1 MSAELRQLLALL
13 EARVNGEASPEAGED
28 EAGDLPSAGRY
39 FADAIMQPGKLA
51 AAGLAAIHAHQYSV
65 DPATGRQCQGVSFG
79 ALTAALDDLMGKM
92 LAPSAGTEVIES
104 HLLASGVLLG
114 NAATAWL
121 TYSLKADDT
130 DKAEVF
136 GRLALR
142 AQEQQRKT
150 LKTLADIRS
159 PKRATFIKRQVNQ
172 AINQQVNNGDNGL
185 DDKSLVESQAEN
197 FSDRNPHELLEV
209 LPSERLDTRTQG
221 PASGVDPQLE
231 ALGAIHRP
239 QD

>member
-1 MSAELRQLLALL
+1 MSGELQQLLALL
-13 EARVNGEASPEAGED
+13 EARINGKASQAAGED
-28 EAGDLPSAGRY
+28 EAGDPPKAGRY
-39 FADAIMQPGKLA
+39 FADAIMQPSNLA
-51 AAGLAAIHAHQYSV
+51 ASGLAATYAHQYSV
-65 DPATGRQCQGVSFG
+65 DPATGRPCQGVAVG
-79 ALTAALDDLMGKM
+79 ALTAALDGLMDKA
-92 LAPSAGTEVIES
+92 LAPSAGSEVIES

-114 NAATAWL
+114 NVAAAWL
-121 TYSLKADDT
+121 NESM
-130 DKAEVF
+130 KAETADKIEAF

-159 PKRATFIKRQVNQ
+159 PKHATFIKRQVNQ
-172 AINQQVNNGDNGL
+172 AINQQVNNGD
-185 DDKSLVESQAEN
+185 KSLVESQTEN

>member
-13 EARVNGEASPEAGED
+13 EARVNGKASPEAGED

-65 DPATGRQCQGVSFG
+65 DPATGRPCQGVSIS
-79 ALTAALDDLMGKM
+79 ALTAALDGLMDKA
-92 LAPSAGTEVIES
+92 LSPSAGSEVIES

-114 NAATAWL
+114 NVATAWL
-121 TYSLKADDT
+121 NQSM
-130 DKAEVF
+130 KAETVDKIEAY

-172 AINQQVNNGDNGL
+172 AINQQVNNGD
-185 DDKSLVESQAEN
+185 KSLVESQTEN

-239 QD
+239 KD

>member
-1 MSAELRQLLALL
+1 MSADLQRLLALL
-13 EARVNGEASPEAGED
+13 EARVNGKASQAAGKD

-65 DPATGRQCQGVSFG
+65 DPATGKPCQGVAVG
-79 ALTAALDDLMGKM
+79 ALTEAMNDLMVRA
-92 LAPSAGTEVIES
+92 LSPSAGSEVIES

-114 NAATAWL
+114 NVATAWL
-121 TYSLKADDT
+121 NESM
-130 DKAEVF
+130 KAETVEKIEAF

>member
-1 MSAELRQLLALL
+1 MSAELQQLLALL
-13 EARVNGEASPEAGED
+13 EARVNGKASQAAGED

-51 AAGLAAIHAHQYSV
+51 ASGLAATYAHQYSV

-79 ALTAALDDLMGKM
+79 ALTAALDDLMDKA
-92 LAPSAGTEVIES
+92 LTPSAGSEVVES

-114 NAATAWL
+114 NVAAAWL
-121 TYSLKADDT
+121 NESM
-130 DKAEVF
+130 KAETVDKIEAF

-172 AINQQVNNGDNGL
+172 AINQQVNNGD
-185 DDKSLVESQAEN
+185 KSLVESQTEN
-197 FSDRNPHELLEV
+197 FPDRNPHELLEV

-231 ALGAIHRP
+231 AVGAIHRP